1 MAAAAVTVMAA
12 IATGADTT
20 RPFGWAAVTV
30 TYGYS
35 GGKEVYQSVWVY
47 VLSRQAWGATMMG
60 SLGLGRE
67 NCIYRSRVGERPC
80 MTDDEYGQRRE
91 EHR

>member
-47 VLSRQAWGATMMG
+47 VLSRQAWGATMMVPWVWAG
-60 SLGLGRE
+60 KTAYIDPGWARG
-67 NCIYRSRVGERPC
+67 PA
-80 MTDDEYGQRRE
+80 
-91 EHR
+91 